1 MRNNPLEAMK
11 YFNVPNAI
19 SLTRIIVAPIFYF
32 FFISGNHHLVSLA
45 CWIFILASLT
55 DVIDGWAARRFG
67 IVTRYG
73 EFLDPLADKVLTLLA
88 LVGFV
93 QLGIIPLWMLIIIFV
108 RDVTST
114 TMRIVALAKGTPI
127 ETSRSAKFKTTVE
140 MLFISYVLVLIY
152 FKINIESINP
162 TVIDKLI
169 YSPITF
175 SIALVVT
182 ILALY
187 SLSGYLLNYA
197 KPKKMLKKVEKIE
210 KNL

>member
-1 MRNNPLEAMK
+1 MK
-11 YFNVPNAI
+11 DINIPNAI
-19 SLTRIIVAPIFYF
+19 SLTRILVAPFFYF
-32 FFISGNHHLVSLA
+32 FFISGNRYLVSLA

-93 QLGIIPLWMLIIIFV
+93 QMHIIPLWMLIIILS
-108 RDVTST
+108 RDITST
-114 TMRIVALAKGTPI
+114 TIRILALAKGTPI
-127 ETSRSAKFKTTVE
+127 ETSRSAKFKTTIE
-140 MLFISYVLVLIY
+140 MLFIAYVLILIY
-152 FKINIESINP
+152 LKINIESINP
-162 TVIDKLI
+162 TEIDKLI
-169 YSPITF
+169 YSPITY
-175 SIALVVT
+175 SIALFVT

-187 SLSGYLLNYA
+187 SLAGYLLKVKN
-197 KPKKMLKKVEKIE
+197 PGKMSKKVEKIE